1 MENLVRLRILLMN
14 AFNFI
19 FLRNQIRILQY
30 LI

>member
-14 AFNFI
+14 VFNFI
-19 FLRNQIRILQY
+19 FLRNEIRILQY